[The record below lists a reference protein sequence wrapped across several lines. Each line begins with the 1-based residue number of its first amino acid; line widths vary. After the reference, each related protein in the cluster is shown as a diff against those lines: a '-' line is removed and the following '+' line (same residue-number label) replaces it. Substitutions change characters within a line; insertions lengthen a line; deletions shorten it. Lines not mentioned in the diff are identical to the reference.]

1 MREADGIEE
10 AEGGR
15 EDGRGRKRQVD
26 RIEENR
32 DGGGKGGT
40 RKRKEVRRGSEE
52 RDRGCGGNEALGGV
66 ESSIGSESTVQSS
79 VAPREG
85 VGGAMEGVESS
96 AGRVAV

>member
-15 EDGRGRKRQVD
+15 EEGRGRKRQVD

-52 RDRGCGGNEALGGV
+52 RDRGCEGNEALGGV

-79 VAPREG
+79 VAPRDG
-85 VGGAMEGVESS
+85 GGGAMEGVESS